1 MGKVNVLEN
10 SFASSRLTPSLQ
22 QKLKFCAENENSKQ
36 EEAAT
41 HKYNFSFRLH
51 HISVLRSKFC
61 YRRESREG
69 TFHVDFIP
77 SLITHYLL
85 LTRFIASEFPFWRES
100 VRRRHDDVSL
110 RQTCLVTLTCLCL
123 KSVPI
128 RKFRTKAVDYGSR
141 RKNFLAGLQS
151 HLECSWKCFSWKNPG
166 VWNFLL
172 TQNAFKVECTLS
184 ESHFSWKAIF
194 SQRNNFGKTIS
205 RYTLAIDF
213 YWSPFL
219 SSQIVAVPFS

>member
-22 QKLKFCAENENSKQ
+22 QKLKFCAENENSEQ

-61 YRRESREG
+61 CRRESREG

-85 LTRFIASEFPFWRES
+85 LTRFIASEFP
-100 VRRRHDDVSL
+100 SL
-110 RQTCLVTLTCLCL
+110 TWKRQTKTRRCVIETDLFSDTDLFVL
-123 KSVPI
+123 KIGPHSEIPH
-128 RKFRTKAVDYGSR
+128 KSCWLWQPKE
-141 RKNFLAGLQS
+141 NFLAGLWS
-151 HLECSWKCFSWKNPG
+151 HLVC
-166 VWNFLL
+166 L
-172 TQNAFKVECTLS
+172 
-184 ESHFSWKAIF
+184 
-194 SQRNNFGKTIS
+194 
-205 RYTLAIDF
+205 
-213 YWSPFL
+213 
-219 SSQIVAVPFS
+219 